1 MRKGII
7 LAGGSATRLN
17 PITKYITKHLLPVY
31 DKPMINYSLSILMLA
46 KIKNILII
54 CNNRD
59 LNSFQDY
66 LWDGRRL
73 GIKISYAIQEKPNGL
88 AEAFI
93 IGEKFLKGNPVA
105 LILGDNI
112 FFGSGLQKIL
122 VSANKSS
129 KGVVF
134 LKNVTDP
141 ERFGVAYFDKKN
153 KSLKKIVE
161 KPKKPK
167 SNFAVTGLYFYEND
181 IVKLAKKLK
190 PSARGE
196 LEISD
201 LNNVY
206 IKKKKL
212 SFVKLSRSTVWKDA
226 GTFDSLIDS
235 GNIIKKFQEQNSTQ
249 IAFLEEISIR
259 NKWIDKSK
267 ILQNIKEKHLRDYLK
282 QI

>member
-7 LAGGSATRLN
+7 LAGGSASRLN
-17 PITKYITKHLLPVY
+17 PTTKYISKHLLPVY

-54 CNNRD
+54 CNKRD

-66 LWDGRRL
+66 LSDGKRL
-73 GIKISYAIQEKPNGL
+73 GINISYAIQEKPNGL

-93 IGEKFLKGNPVA
+93 IGEKFLNRDPVA

-122 VSANKSS
+122 IDANKSNRS
-129 KGVVF
+129 MIF
-134 LKNVTDP
+134 LKNVSNP
-141 ERFGVAYFDKKN
+141 KRFGVAYFDKKN
-153 KSLKKIVE
+153 KKLQKIVE

-167 SNFAVTGLYFYEND
+167 SELAVTGLYFYDND

-190 PSARGE
+190 PSTRGE
-196 LEISD
+196 LEITD
-201 LNNVY
+201 LNNLY

-212 SFVKLSRSTVWKDA
+212 SFVKLSRSTIWKDA
-226 GTFDSLIDS
+226 GTFDSLIES
-235 GNIIKKFQEQNSTQ
+235 GNIIKNAQEQDLIQ
-249 IAFLEEISIR
+249 IGLLEEISIR

-267 ILQNIKEKHLRDYLK
+267 ILESVKDKHLRNYIK
-282 QI
+282 KI

>member
-17 PITKYITKHLLPVY
+17 PTTKYITKHLLPVY

-54 CNNRD
+54 CNKRD

-66 LWDGRRL
+66 LGDGRRL
-73 GIKISYAIQEKPNGL
+73 GIKISYAIQKKPNGL
-88 AEAFI
+88 AESFI
-93 IGEKFLKGNPVA
+93 IGEKFLKRDPVA

-134 LKNVTDP
+134 LKRVTDP

-153 KSLKKIVE
+153 KNLQKIVE

-181 IVKLAKKLK
+181 IVELAKKLK

-196 LEISD
+196 LEISE
-201 LNNVY
+201 LNNLY
-206 IKKKKL
+206 IKKRKL
-212 SFVKLSRSTVWKDA
+212 SFVELSRSTIWKDA

-235 GNIIKKFQEQNSTQ
+235 GNIIKNFQEQNLTQ
-249 IAFLEEISIR
+249 IGFLEEISIR

-267 ILQNIKEKHLRDYLK
+267 ILQNIKEKYLRDYLK
-282 QI
+282 KI

>member
-17 PITKYITKHLLPVY
+17 PTTKYITKHLLPVY

-54 CNNRD
+54 CNKRD

-66 LWDGRRL
+66 LGNGRRL
-73 GIKISYAIQEKPNGL
+73 GIKISYAIQKKPNGL
-88 AEAFI
+88 AESFI
-93 IGEKFLKGNPVA
+93 IGEKFLKRDPVA

-134 LKNVTDP
+134 LKRVTDP

-153 KSLKKIVE
+153 KNLQKIVE

-196 LEISD
+196 LEISE
-201 LNNVY
+201 LNNLY
-206 IKKKKL
+206 IKKRKL
-212 SFVKLSRSTVWKDA
+212 SFVELSRSTIWKDA

-235 GNIIKKFQEQNSTQ
+235 GNIIKNFQEQNLIQ
-249 IAFLEEISIR
+249 IGFLEEISIR

-282 QI
+282 KI

>member
-17 PITKYITKHLLPVY
+17 PTTKYITKHLLPVY

-54 CNNRD
+54 CNNKD
-59 LNSFQDY
+59 LNSFKDY
-66 LWDGRRL
+66 LKNGRRL
-73 GIKISYAIQEKPNGL
+73 GINISYAVQEKPNGL

-93 IGEKFLKGNPVA
+93 IGEEFLKGNPVA

-122 VSANKSS
+122 VSANKSRN
-129 KGVVF
+129 GVIF
-134 LKNVTDP
+134 LKNVPDP
-141 ERFGVAYFDKKN
+141 ERFGVAYFDKEN
-153 KSLKKIVE
+153 KILKKIVE

-212 SFVKLSRSTVWKDA
+212 SFMKLSRSTVWKDA

-235 GNIIKKFQEQNSTQ
+235 GNIIKEFQEQNSTK

-282 QI
+282 KI